1 MSNVTQI
8 RVMQAHPA
16 FNTQN
21 HQNVLHGPESG
32 AHNFNRF
39 SCLDQHKQDNPS
51 LTCSEACPQG
61 VKVGNSNHQKP
72 LLHYCPCVPFCRWD
86 ILRLLLVAL
95 STEHRDSH
103 GFSPI
108 TMLPGP
114 SLCISVIPTHPL
126 EQQLSVFLMLCPFN
140 TIISFDYRISVR
152 HLGGPG
158 PQVEN

>member
-1 MSNVTQI
+1 MSLRSESCRHTLRSI
-8 RVMQAHPA
+8 PRTTKMFYMA
-16 FNTQN
+16 QN
-21 HQNVLHGPESG
+21 LGPIIL
-32 AHNFNRF
+32 NRF